1 MQKCNENCNKFS
13 FSRPFNSN
21 CCVERCYGESWATW
35 EYVFFFFVVARC
47 CLHCWRKY
55 SPSSIWLMFFFHHKA
70 RKQKLS
76 TKKIANAIILQNIYS
91 LENIFLQE
99 DQDWGFVAM
108 VLDRL
113 FLWLF
118 TTASLFGTFSI
129 LCEAPALW
137 VYSRSFLLF
146 PRRVWG
152 GLLYFKVYFNLF
164 FLFFSNS
171 YDDTRPIDIE
181 YSIIAQKLFNL
192 TVKDH

>member
-1 MQKCNENCNKFS
+1 MYKPVAQSVWKSTVDFLEHRYFKY
-13 FSRPFNSN
+13 FNDLMWSN
-21 CCVERCYGESWATW
+21 HTTYT
-35 EYVFFFFVVARC
+35 F
-47 CLHCWRKY
+47 
-55 SPSSIWLMFFFHHKA
+55 
-70 RKQKLS
+70 
-76 TKKIANAIILQNIYS
+76 QNMPTIHTD
-91 LENIFLQE
+91 IFWSLQE

-137 VYSRSFLLF
+137 VFLRMEPRGGFTRLKFQILF
-146 PRRVWG
+146 HSHFFHVVARR
-152 GLLYFKVYFNLF
+152 
-164 FLFFSNS
+164 